1 MRAVYPGSFDPIT
14 YGHLDL
20 IERASNVFDHLLVAV
35 VESPRKE
42 TLFSAEERVGL
53 IGQVCEEFPGVAVDS
68 FDGLLVDFVRST
80 GSSVILRGLRAISDF
95 EYEFQMSMM
104 NKRLA
109 PDIETFYMMTGED
122 HSFVSSSIVKEV
134 ASHGGDIASLAPEPV
149 VNKLKKKYVT

>member
-20 IERASNVFDHLLVAV
+20 IERASTVFDHLLVAV
-35 VESPRKE
+35 VESPRQE
-42 TLFSAEERVGL
+42 TLFSVDERVSL
-53 IGQVCEEFPGVAVDS
+53 IEGACKKYPGVTVES
-68 FDGLLVDFVRST
+68 FDGLLVDFVRQT

-109 PDIETFYMMTGED
+109 ADIETFYMMTGED

-134 ASHGGDIASLAPEPV
+134 ASHGGDISSLAPASV
-149 VNKLKKKYVT
+149 VEKLRLKFDV